1 MKGGGVVRDDD
12 FIQVA
17 IQAALSGILI
27 CARGSPALIVS
38 VGAVTVLVVVAVGVG
53 YGVYRG
59 WEKVA

>member
-1 MKGGGVVRDDD
+1 VVGVRDEDV
-12 FIQVA
+12 IQVA

-38 VGAVTVLVVVAVGVG
+38 VGAVAVLVVVAVGVG

-59 WEKVA
+59 WERVA